1 MGLAPSTVRSA
12 ADGPPPTIAAAMGEV
27 VQHTLEQFFR
37 ALRAADVRVSPA
49 EAIDASRA
57 VTVTGFADRT
67 LFKDALCST
76 LAKSVDEVGRFD
88 AVFEIFFARDA
99 VSLPPPSASPQGEPS
114 EADMAQVA
122 ESPLAQAV
130 LQGDATAVQQSMEE
144 AAQRAGVADIRL
156 TTQRSR
162 LTRRLLE
169 EMGLEEIERI
179 IANARRMPNDAGQGL
194 ADRLDA
200 ARRNL
205 FEQARTYVARQH
217 DLYAAGSARELRE
230 ERLARKQLNADGGV
244 DPVDY
249 QLMQALVRKMAKR
262 LAAKYSRRR
271 HVANKGHLDVRKTL
285 RRSMGYGGVP
295 FDIAFKVRKVEKPSI
310 VAICDVSKSVAAAA
324 QFLLTFL
331 YSLNEVVDRLDAFA
345 FSGRLISVN
354 DILDDHGVEQA
365 IFKVLQEIGFQQ
377 TDYGQALQDFCDD
390 HLDRLDRRTTVI
402 FLGDGR
408 SNFADPRLDLMR
420 QIHDR
425 SRAVIWLNPEPES
438 YWGQGDSVMNRY
450 ARFCHVAKQC
460 GTIAQLERIIED
472 VLRSYVPH

>member
-1 MGLAPSTVRSA
+1 M
-12 ADGPPPTIAAAMGEV
+12 
-27 VQHTLEQFFR
+27 QHTLEQFFR

-57 VTVTGFADRT
+57 VAVTGYGDRE
-67 LFKDALCST
+67 LFRDALCAT
-76 LAKSVDEVGRFD
+76 LAKSSEEVDRFE
-88 AVFEIFFARDA
+88 AVFETFFARPPVA
-99 VSLPPPSASPQGEPS
+99 MPPPSASEKGKPS
-114 EADMAQVA
+114 EQDMAAV
-122 ESPLAQAV
+122 ETSPLAEAV
-130 LQGDATAVQQSMEE
+130 LQGDNAQIQQSMEE
-144 AAQRAGVADIRL
+144 AAARAGVADIRL
-156 TTQRSR
+156 STQRSR

-179 IANARRMPNDAGQGL
+179 IANARRMPNGEGQGL
-194 ADRLDA
+194 ADRLDE

-205 FEQARTYVARQH
+205 FTEAQAYVGRQH

-249 QLMQALVRKMAKR
+249 QLMQALVKKMAKR

-271 HVANKGHLDVRKTL
+271 RAAQKGHLDVRKTL
-285 RRSMGYGGVP
+285 RRSMAYGGVP
-295 FDIAFKVRKVEKPSI
+295 FSIEWKVKKVDRPSI

-331 YSLNEVVDRLDAFA
+331 YSLNEVVDRMDAFA

-354 DILDDHGVEQA
+354 DVLDDNAVEGA

-377 TDYGQALQDFCDD
+377 TDYGRSLQDFADQ
-390 HLDRLDRRTTVI
+390 HLDSLDRRTTVI

-408 SNFADPRLDLMR
+408 SNFADPRLDIMR

-460 GTIAQLERIIED
+460 GTIEQLERVIDD

>member
-1 MGLAPSTVRSA
+1 M
-12 ADGPPPTIAAAMGEV
+12 
-27 VQHTLEQFFR
+27 QHTLEQFFR

-57 VTVTGFADRT
+57 VMVTGYADRV

-76 LAKSVDEVGRFD
+76 LAKSADEVGRFD
-88 AVFEIFFARDA
+88 QVFDTFFARDA
-99 VSLPPPSASPQGEPS
+99 LTLPPSSASSQGEPS
-114 EADMAQVA
+114 PA
-122 ESPLAQAV
+122 EMEQTASSPLAQAV
-130 LQGDATAVQQSMEE
+130 LQGDAAAVQQSMEE
-144 AAQRAGVADIRL
+144 AAARAGVAEIRL
-156 TTQRSR
+156 STQRSR

-179 IANARRMPNDAGQGL
+179 IANARRMPDGQGEGL
-194 ADRLDA
+194 ANRLDE
-200 ARRNL
+200 ARRGL
-205 FEQARTYVARQH
+205 FAEAQTYVARQH

-230 ERLARKQLNADGGV
+230 ERLVRKQLNADGGV

-249 QLMQALVRKMAKR
+249 VLMQALVKKMAKR

-271 HVANKGHLDVRKTL
+271 RAARKGHMDVRRTL
-285 RRSMGYGGVP
+285 RRSMGYGGIP
-295 FDIAFKVRKVEKPSI
+295 FDIVWKVNKPSI
-310 VAICDVSKSVAAAA
+310 VAICDVSKSVAASA

-331 YSLNEVVDRLDAFA
+331 YSLNEVVDRMEAFA
-345 FSGRLISVN
+345 FSGRMISVN
-354 DILDDHGVEQA
+354 DIMDDHGVDTA
-365 IFKVLQEIGFQQ
+365 ILKVLQEIGFQQ
-377 TDYGQALQDFCDD
+377 TDYGRSLQDFAEQ
-390 HLDRLDRRTTVI
+390 HLDKLDRRTTVI

-408 SNFADPRLDLMR
+408 SNFADPRLDIMR

-438 YWGQGDSVMNRY
+438 YWAQGDSVMHRY

-460 GTIAQLERIIED
+460 GTIEQLERIIDD

>member
-1 MGLAPSTVRSA
+1 M
-12 ADGPPPTIAAAMGEV
+12 
-27 VQHTLEQFFR
+27 QHTLEQFFR
-37 ALRAADVRVSPA
+37 ALRAADVKVSPA

-57 VTVTGFADRT
+57 VAVTGYGDRT
-67 LFKDALCST
+67 LFRDALCST
-76 LAKSVDEVGRFD
+76 LAKSADEVDRFEG
-88 AVFEIFFARDA
+88 VFDSFFSRDA
-99 VSLPPPSASPQGEPS
+99 VAMPPRSASDQGEPS
-114 EADMAQVA
+114 AEDMAA
-122 ESPLAQAV
+122 TESSPLAQAV
-130 LQGDATAVQQSMEE
+130 LQGDNARIQQSMEE
-144 AAQRAGVADIRL
+144 AAARAGVADIRL
-156 TTQRSR
+156 STQRSR

-179 IANARRMPNDAGQGL
+179 IANARRMPNGEGQGL
-194 ADRLDA
+194 ADRLDE

-205 FEQARTYVARQH
+205 FTEAQQYVARQH

-249 QLMQALVRKMAKR
+249 QLMQALVKKMAKR
-262 LAAKYSRRR
+262 LATKYARRR
-271 HVANKGHLDVRKTL
+271 RAAQKGHLDVRKTL
-285 RRSMGYGGVP
+285 RRSMAHGGIP
-295 FDIAFKVRKVEKPSI
+295 FQVEWKVKKIDKPSI

-331 YSLNEVVDRLDAFA
+331 YSLNEVVDRMDAFA

-354 DILDDHGVEQA
+354 DVLDDNAVEGA

-377 TDYGQALQDFCDD
+377 TDYGRSLQDFAEQ
-390 HLDRLDRRTTVI
+390 HLESLDRRTTVI

-408 SNFADPRLDLMR
+408 SNFADPRLDIMR

-460 GTIAQLERIIED
+460 GTIEQLERIIED

>member
-1 MGLAPSTVRSA
+1 M
-12 ADGPPPTIAAAMGEV
+12 
-27 VQHTLEQFFR
+27 QHTLEQFFR

-57 VTVTGFADRT
+57 VTVTGFSDRT

-76 LAKSVDEVGRFD
+76 LAKSADEVDRFD
-88 AVFEIFFARDA
+88 SVFETFFARDA
-99 VSLPPPSASPQGEPS
+99 ISIPPPSASPQGEPS
-114 EADMAQVA
+114 QADMAA
-122 ESPLAQAV
+122 TESSPLAQAV
-130 LQGDATAVQQSMEE
+130 MQGDSAAVQQSMEE
-144 AAQRAGVADIRL
+144 AARRAGVAEIRL

-179 IANARRMPNDAGQGL
+179 IANARRMPGQEGL
-194 ADRLDA
+194 ADRLDE

-205 FEQARTYVARQH
+205 FVEAQQYVARQH

-249 QLMQALVRKMAKR
+249 QLMAALVKKMAKR

-271 HVANKGHLDVRKTL
+271 RTAQRGHLDVRKTL
-285 RRSMGYGGVP
+285 RRSMAYGGVP
-295 FDIAFKVRKVEKPSI
+295 FEIEWKVKKIDKPSI

-331 YSLNEVVDRLDAFA
+331 YSLNEVVDRMDAFA

-365 IFKVLQEIGFQQ
+365 IFKVLQQIGFQQ
-377 TDYGQALQDFCDD
+377 TDYGRALQDFSEQ

-402 FLGDGR
+402 ILGDGR
-408 SNFADPRLDLMR
+408 SNFADPRLDLMK

-438 YWGQGDSVMNRY
+438 YWAQGDSVMHRY

-460 GTIAQLERIIED
+460 GTLEQLERIIDD

>member
-1 MGLAPSTVRSA
+1 M
-12 ADGPPPTIAAAMGEV
+12 
-27 VQHTLEQFFR
+27 QHTLEQFFR
-37 ALRAADVRVSPA
+37 ALRAADVRISPA

-57 VTVTGFADRT
+57 VLVTGYGDRV
-67 LFKDALCST
+67 LFKDALCAT
-76 LAKSVDEVGRFD
+76 LAKTADEVDRFD
-88 AVFEIFFARDA
+88 AVFETFFSRAA
-99 VSLPPPSASPQGEPS
+99 VTLPPPPAGSERTEPS
-114 EADMAQVA
+114 EQDMAQA
-122 ESPLAQAV
+122 AGSPLAQAV

-144 AAQRAGVADIRL
+144 AAARAGVAEIRL

-179 IANARRMPNDAGQGL
+179 IANARRMPDGQGEGL
-194 ADRLDA
+194 ANRLDE
-200 ARRNL
+200 ARRSL
-205 FEQARTYVARQH
+205 FEQAQTYVARQH

-230 ERLARKQLNADGGV
+230 ERLLRKQLNADGGV

-249 QLMQALVRKMAKR
+249 QLMQAMVKKMAKR

-271 HVANKGHLDVRKTL
+271 RAARKGHLDVRKTL

-295 FDIAFKVRKVEKPSI
+295 FEILWKVKKIDKPSI
-310 VAICDVSKSVAAAA
+310 VAICDVSKSVAASA

-331 YSLNEVVDRLDAFA
+331 YSLNEVVERMEAFA
-345 FSGRLISVN
+345 FSGRMISVN
-354 DILDDHGVEQA
+354 DILDDHGVDTA
-365 IFKVLQEIGFQQ
+365 ILKVLQEIGFQQ
-377 TDYGQALQDFCDD
+377 TDYGRSLQDFAEQ
-390 HLDRLDRRTTVI
+390 HLDKIDRRTTVI

-408 SNFADPRLDLMR
+408 SNFADPRLDIMR

-425 SRAVIWLNPEPES
+425 ARAVIWLNPEPES
-438 YWGQGDSVMNRY
+438 YWAQGDSVMHRS

-460 GTIAQLERIIED
+460 GNLEQLERIIED

>member
-1 MGLAPSTVRSA
+1 M
-12 ADGPPPTIAAAMGEV
+12 
-27 VQHTLEQFFR
+27 QHTLEQFFR
-37 ALRAADVRVSPA
+37 ALRAADVRISPA

-57 VTVTGFADRT
+57 VLVTGYGDRV
-67 LFKDALCST
+67 LFKDALCAT
-76 LAKSVDEVGRFD
+76 LAKSADEVNRFD
-88 AVFEIFFARDA
+88 AVFETFFSRDL
-99 VSLPPPSASPQGEPS
+99 VTLPPPAGADPERSEPS
-114 EADMAQVA
+114 EADMAQA
-122 ESPLAQAV
+122 AGSPLAQAV

-144 AAQRAGVADIRL
+144 AAARAGVADIRL

-179 IANARRMPNDAGQGL
+179 IANARRMPDGKGEGL
-194 ADRLDA
+194 ANRLDE
-200 ARRNL
+200 ARRSL
-205 FEQARTYVARQH
+205 FEQAQTYVARQH

-230 ERLARKQLNADGGV
+230 ERLLRKQLNADGGV

-249 QLMQALVRKMAKR
+249 QLMQAMVKKMAKR

-271 HVANKGHLDVRKTL
+271 RAARKGHLDVRKTL

-295 FDIAFKVRKVEKPSI
+295 FEILWKVKKIDKPSI
-310 VAICDVSKSVAAAA
+310 VAICDVSKSVAASA

-331 YSLNEVVDRLDAFA
+331 YSLNEVVERMEAFA
-345 FSGRLISVN
+345 FSGRMISVN
-354 DILDDHGVEQA
+354 DILDDHGVDTA
-365 IFKVLQEIGFQQ
+365 ILKVLQEIGFQQ
-377 TDYGQALQDFCDD
+377 TDYGRSLQDFAEQ
-390 HLDRLDRRTTVI
+390 HLDKIDRRTTVI

-408 SNFADPRLDLMR
+408 SNFADPRLDIMR

-425 SRAVIWLNPEPES
+425 ARAVIWLNPEPES
-438 YWGQGDSVMNRY
+438 YWAQGDSVMHRY

-460 GTIAQLERIIED
+460 GNLEQLERIIED

>member
-1 MGLAPSTVRSA
+1 M
-12 ADGPPPTIAAAMGEV
+12 
-27 VQHTLEQFFR
+27 QHTLEQFFR

-57 VTVTGFADRT
+57 VAVTGFADRQ
-67 LFKDALCST
+67 LFKDALCAT
-76 LAKSVDEVGRFD
+76 LAKSADEVGRFD
-88 AVFEIFFARDA
+88 TVFETFFARDA
-99 VSLPPPSASPQGEPS
+99 VSVPPPSASEQGEPS
-114 EADMAQVA
+114 EADIQAT
-122 ESPLAQAV
+122 ESSPLAQAV
-130 LQGDATAVQQSMEE
+130 LTGDRAAIQQTMEE
-144 AAQRAGVADIRL
+144 AAQRAGVAEIRL

-179 IANARRMPNDAGQGL
+179 IANARRYPDQQGL
-194 ADRLDA
+194 ADRLDQ
-200 ARRNL
+200 ARRDL
-205 FEQARTYVARQH
+205 FAEAQAYVARQH
-217 DLYAAGSARELRE
+217 DLYAAASAQALRE

-249 QLMQALVRKMAKR
+249 QLMAALVRKMAKR
-262 LAAKYSRRR
+262 LAAKSSRRR
-271 HVANKGHLDVRKTL
+271 HIAHKGHLDVRKTL
-285 RRSMGYGGVP
+285 RRSLAYGGVP
-295 FDIAFKVRKVEKPSI
+295 FDIQFKVKKVDKPSI

-331 YSLNEVVDRLDAFA
+331 YSLNEVVDRLEAFA

-377 TDYGQALQDFCDD
+377 TDYGRALQDFSEQ
-390 HLDRLDRRTTVI
+390 HLDKLDRRTTVI
-402 FLGDGR
+402 ILGDGR

-420 QIHDR
+420 EIHDR

-460 GTIAQLERIIED
+460 GTLEQLERIIED

>member
-1 MGLAPSTVRSA
+1 M
-12 ADGPPPTIAAAMGEV
+12 
-27 VQHTLEQFFR
+27 QHTLEQFFR

-49 EAIDASRA
+49 EAIDAARA
-57 VTVTGFADRT
+57 VTVTGYTDRA
-67 LFKDALCST
+67 LFKDALCAT
-76 LAKSVDEVGRFD
+76 LAKSADEVVRFD
-88 AVFEIFFARDA
+88 DVFERFFARDA
-99 VSLPPPSASPQGEPS
+99 LDLPPPANAPQGEPS
-114 EADMAQVA
+114 ESDMAA
-122 ESPLAQAV
+122 TESSPLAQAV
-130 LQGDATAVQQSMEE
+130 LQGDSARVQQTMEE

-179 IANARRMPNDAGQGL
+179 IANARRMPGQEGL
-194 ADRLDA
+194 ADRLDD
-200 ARRNL
+200 ARRGL
-205 FEQARTYVARQH
+205 FEQAQQYVARQH
-217 DLYAAGSARELRE
+217 DLYAAGSAKALRE

-249 QLMQALVRKMAKR
+249 ELMAALVKKMAKR

-271 HVANKGHLDVRKTL
+271 HVANTGHLDVRKTL
-285 RRSMGYGGVP
+285 RRSLAYGGVP
-295 FDIAFKVRKVEKPSI
+295 FDIQFKVKKVDKPSI

-331 YSLNEVVDRLDAFA
+331 YSLNEVVDRLEAFA
-345 FSGRLISVN
+345 FSGRMISVN
-354 DILDDHGVEQA
+354 DILDEHGVEQA

-377 TDYGQALQDFCDD
+377 TDYGRSLQDFADQ
-390 HLDRLDRRTTVI
+390 HLDKLDRRTTVI

-408 SNFADPRLDLMR
+408 SNFADPRLDIMKE
-420 QIHDR
+420 IHDR

-438 YWGQGDSVMNRY
+438 YWAQGDSVMYRY

-460 GTIAQLERIIED
+460 GTIEQLERIIED
-472 VLRSYVPH
+472 VLRSYTS

>member
-1 MGLAPSTVRSA
+1 M
-12 ADGPPPTIAAAMGEV
+12 M
-27 VQHTLEQFFR
+27 QHTLEQFFR
-37 ALRAADVRVSPA
+37 ALRAADVKVSPA

-57 VTVTGFADRT
+57 VTIVGYGDRT
-67 LFKDALCST
+67 LFRDALCST
-76 LAKSVDEVGRFD
+76 LAKEAEEVDRFD
-88 AVFEIFFARDA
+88 SVFETFFARDSVA
-99 VSLPPPSASPQGEPS
+99 VPPPSSSPQGEPS
-114 EADMAQVA
+114 ESDMQAVAD
-122 ESPLAQAV
+122 SPLAQAV

-144 AAQRAGVADIRL
+144 AARRAGVADIRL

-169 EMGLEEIERI
+169 EMGLEEIEKI
-179 IANARRMPNDAGQGL
+179 IANARRMPGQEGL
-194 ADRLDA
+194 ADRLDE

-205 FEQARTYVARQH
+205 FGQAQSYVARQH

-249 QLMQALVRKMAKR
+249 QLMAALVKKMAKR

-271 HVANKGHLDVRKTL
+271 RAAQRGHLDVRKTL
-285 RRSMGYGGVP
+285 RRSMAYGGVP
-295 FDIAFKVRKVEKPSI
+295 FQIEWKVKKVDKPSI

-331 YSLNEVVDRLDAFA
+331 YSLNEVVDRLEAFA
-345 FSGRLISVN
+345 FSGRMISVN
-354 DILDDHGVEQA
+354 EILDDHGVEQA
-365 IFKVLQEIGFQQ
+365 IFQVLQQIGFQQ
-377 TDYGQALQDFCDD
+377 TDYGRSLQDFSEQ
-390 HLDRLDRRTTVI
+390 HLDKLDRRTTVI
-402 FLGDGR
+402 ILGDGR
-408 SNFADPRLDLMR
+408 SNFADPRLDLMKE
-420 QIHDR
+420 IHDR

-438 YWGQGDSVMNRY
+438 YWAQGDSVMHRY

-460 GTIAQLERIIED
+460 GTIEQLERIIDD

>member
-1 MGLAPSTVRSA
+1 M
-12 ADGPPPTIAAAMGEV
+12 
-27 VQHTLEQFFR
+27 QHTLEQFFR
-37 ALRAADVRVSPA
+37 ALRASEVRVSPA

-57 VTVTGFADRT
+57 AMVTGYGDRA
-67 LFKDALCST
+67 LFKDALCAT
-76 LAKSVDEVGRFD
+76 LAKSAEEVETFD
-88 AVFEIFFARDA
+88 RVFETFFTREA
-99 VSLPPPSASPQGEPS
+99 VSLNPPSGGEDGEERQPPSQADLDATAS
-114 EADMAQVA
+114 
-122 ESPLAQAV
+122 SPLAQAV
-130 LQGDATAVQQSMEE
+130 LSGDATAVQQSMEE
-144 AAQRAGVADIRL
+144 AAARAGVAEIRL
-156 TTQRSR
+156 STQRSR

-179 IANARRMPNDAGQGL
+179 IANARRIPNGEGEGL
-194 ADRLDA
+194 ANRLDA

-205 FEQARTYVARQH
+205 FEQAQQYVARQH
-217 DLYAAGSARELRE
+217 DLYAAGSAQALRE
-230 ERLARKQLNADGGV
+230 ERLIRKALNADGGV

-249 QLMQALVRKMAKR
+249 QLMAALVKKMAKR

-271 HVANKGHLDVRKTL
+271 RAAQRGHLDVRKTL
-285 RRSMGYGGVP
+285 RKSMAHEGIP
-295 FDIAFKVRKVEKPSI
+295 FQIEWKVKKIDKPSI

-331 YSLNEVVDRLDAFA
+331 YSLNEVVDRMDAFA

-354 DILDDHGVEQA
+354 DILDDNGVEGA
-365 IFKVLQEIGFQQ
+365 ILKVLQQIGFQQ
-377 TDYGQALQDFCDD
+377 TDYGRSLQDFCEQ
-390 HLDRLDRRTTVI
+390 HLDKLDRRTTVI

-438 YWGQGDSVMNRY
+438 YWAQGDSVMHRY

-460 GTIAQLERIIED
+460 GTIEQLERVIED